1 MKSVYIL
8 SITLLSFTI
17 QAQEVLTLQ
26 EAISETISKNYGI
39 QIAQSQVNAAENQ
52 VYKANAGMTPVIDW
66 NAAVNTNLSQV
77 NQVFVDDR
85 KINRLGQSFGP
96 NTNVSLNWTL
106 YDGRRMQVVYD
117 RLRTQSQESL
127 LQKKLLTQ
135 NTVANVM
142 QIYFEILRQ
151 KKSVEY
157 LETIISYYEER
168 LKITEERWQIGRG
181 NKLDYLQSK
190 TDLTTQQVDLVNAQ
204 NQLKT
209 AKVRLNSI
217 MASPADRQFTA
228 SEAIEFPKVYSLT
241 ELLEKAKTA
250 NRELLLLNK
259 SIEINMLRERE
270 AMSFKK
276 PRLALNSS
284 FGYNFNSNNAGFIS
298 LNQSVGLSAGL
309 TATWNI
315 FNGQQTQRNIQ
326 LAQINT
332 EIARQEKENLLN
344 QLEADLTASYYQY
357 TSDQELLD
365 LELENKTVA
374 EENLTISLE
383 KFKLGAST
391 ILELNEAQRRFDQSL
406 NRLVNAQ
413 YNLRISELEMLRLS
427 GTLIE

>member
-228 SEAIEFPKVYSLT
+228 SEAIEFPKVYSLS

-344 QLEADLTASYYQY
+344 QLESDLTASYYQY

>member
-228 SEAIEFPKVYSLT
+228 SEAIEFPKVYRLT

-284 FGYNFNSNNAGFIS
+284 FGYNFNSNNAALS
-298 LNQSVGLSAGL
+298 L
-309 TATWNI
+309 
-315 FNGQQTQRNIQ
+315 
-326 LAQINT
+326 
-332 EIARQEKENLLN
+332 
-344 QLEADLTASYYQY
+344 
-357 TSDQELLD
+357 
-365 LELENKTVA
+365 
-374 EENLTISLE
+374 
-383 KFKLGAST
+383 
-391 ILELNEAQRRFDQSL
+391 
-406 NRLVNAQ
+406 
-413 YNLRISELEMLRLS
+413 
-427 GTLIE
+427 

>member
-332 EIARQEKENLLN
+332 DIARQEKENLLN
-344 QLEADLTASYYQY
+344 QLESDLTASYYQY
-357 TSDQELLD
+357 TSDQELLN

>member
-241 ELLEKAKTA
+241 ELLEKAKTV